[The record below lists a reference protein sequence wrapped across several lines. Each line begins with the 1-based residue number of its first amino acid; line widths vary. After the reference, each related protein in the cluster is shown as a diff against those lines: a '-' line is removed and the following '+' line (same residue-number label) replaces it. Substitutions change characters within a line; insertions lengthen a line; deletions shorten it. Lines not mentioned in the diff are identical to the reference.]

1 MLHFFTSCEKPPI
14 EAGMY
19 DVRLAKAHFPAQF
32 DQFLIDKTV
41 ADVLRDAAAHA
52 PDAPALTE
60 ITLSGV
66 LGRTW
71 TYGELLADTK
81 RLARALST
89 RYAPGERIVVWAPNA
104 PEWVLLEYASA
115 LAGVTLVT
123 ANPAFQAREL
133 AYVLKQSRAAGL
145 FLTREHRGNPMAEI
159 AAEAAAE
166 APALREV
173 IDIED
178 ADALYARGDWPE
190 AVRTVTPRDEAQ
202 LQYTSGTTGFPKG
215 ARLHHMGIVT
225 NAAHF
230 MQRAGLAEG
239 DVVAN
244 YLPLFHAAGCCLRV
258 LGAAV
263 YRGHMLLFRVFDPD
277 AVLDHIECQRIG
289 VLSGPPTM
297 LTAMLEAQ
305 DVRPRDL
312 SSVRVAVGGASMVPP
327 ELVRRTCSS
336 FGCGFQVLYGQT
348 EASPMIAQHH
358 LDDDPETVAN
368 TVGQPLP
375 RVEVSIRRVEDTS
388 VADLDETGEICV
400 RGYSVMLGYNADP
413 EATAK
418 TIDAEGWL
426 HTGDLGTMDAH
437 GYIRVT
443 GRVKE
448 MIIRGGEN
456 LFPAEIEKC
465 LLEHPAVTDVA
476 VVGLPDEKWGEIVAA
491 VVVPAPEATADPR
504 ELRAHCRSRLA
515 PMKTPMVWLRAESF
529 PRTGMG
535 KVRKFAL
542 RDAWRAGDLAEL

>member
-1 MLHFFTSCEKPPI
+1 
-14 EAGMY
+14 
-19 DVRLAKAHFPAQF
+19 
-32 DQFLIDKTV
+32 
-41 ADVLRDAAAHA
+41 
-52 PDAPALTE
+52 
-60 ITLSGV
+60 
-66 LGRTW
+66 
-71 TYGELLADTK
+71 
-81 RLARALST
+81 
-89 RYAPGERIVVWAPNA
+89 
-104 PEWVLLEYASA
+104 LLEYAPA
-115 LAGVTLVT
+115 PAGITLVT

-133 AYVLKQSRAAGL
+133 AYVLKQSKAAGL

-173 IDIED
+173 TDIED
-178 ADALYARGDWPE
+178 PDALHARGDRPE
-190 AVRTVTPRDEAQ
+190 AVRAVAPRDEAQ

-215 ARLHHMGIVT
+215 ARLHHMGVIT

-230 MQRAGLAEG
+230 MQRTGLAAG

-258 LGAAV
+258 LGTAV

-277 AVLDHIECQRIG
+277 AVLDHIESHRIG

-297 LTAMLEAQ
+297 LTAILEAQ
-305 DVRPRDL
+305 ASRPRDA
-312 SSVRVAVGGASMVPP
+312 SSVRVAVGGASMVAP
-327 ELVRRTCSS
+327 ELVRRIRST

-375 RVEVSIRRVEDTS
+375 RLEVSIRRMEDNS
-388 VADLDETGEICV
+388 VADLDEIGEICV
-400 RGYSVMLGYNADP
+400 RGYSVMLGYNDDP
-413 EATAK
+413 DATAK
-418 TIDAEGWL
+418 TIDADGWL
-426 HTGDLGTMDAH
+426 HTGDLGTMDAR
-437 GYIRVT
+437 GYLRVT
-443 GRVKE
+443 GRLKE

-456 LFPAEIEKC
+456 LFPAEIENC
-465 LLEHPAVTDVA
+465 LLEHPAVAEVA

-491 VVVPAPEATADPR
+491 VVRPAPGATADPA
-504 ELRAHCRSRLA
+504 ELRAHCRARLA
-515 PMKTPMVWLRAESF
+515 PMKTPTVWLRAESF

-542 RDAWRAGDLAEL
+542 RDAWMAGKLAEL